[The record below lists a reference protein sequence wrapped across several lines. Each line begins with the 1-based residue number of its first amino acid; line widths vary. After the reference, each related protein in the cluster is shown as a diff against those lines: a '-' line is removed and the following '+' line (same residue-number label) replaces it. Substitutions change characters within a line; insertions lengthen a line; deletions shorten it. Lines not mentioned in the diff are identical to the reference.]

1 MPSRSRAAGYSA
13 DVTVVTEAS
22 DRSGLVAPARG
33 ITNDAA
39 AIDEARGKEVI
50 CRRQLIGDADTAG
63 LGEPRAWIE
72 SC

>member
-33 ITNDAA
+33 ITNDA
-39 AIDEARGKEVI
+39 DDGRGPRPLMKLVG
-50 CRRQLIGDADTAG
+50 RRSYAGD
-63 LGEPRAWIE
+63 
-72 SC
+72 S